1 MPSLQFDDRH
11 AAIKALIDGGRAVIA
26 EGNRVRL
33 VEHVAN
39 DEIRA
44 ARAAAKAAAATVPEE
59 AGIGEMDSLWEQ
71 ADRVP
76 EGVA

>member
-1 MPSLQFDDRH
+1 MPSLQFDDLD

-44 ARAAAKAAAATVPEE
+44 ARAAAKAAAAAVPEE
-59 AGIGEMDSLWEQ
+59 TGAGEMDSLWEQ